1 LNPLLLLTNS
11 YYIMSHFVAGAAL
24 GRWASWYLPWSD
36 ENREAYR
43 KVNQQV
49 LDHDFS
55 RSFRKGDEAFVLG
68 MRSRSGGANL
78 DAEAAALRHRHG
90 NTINSK
96 MGTNLRGHFEQEDPK
111 PKKARSSSG
120 NCSRHSTAQ
129 LTALVKHVHTNV
141 EGGTAARAAGASYRL
156 HPGKYVK
163 CDPILKDFFFPLLTS
178 KLNFGFSSVTG
189 LGNNSWNDAS
199 GNTVEEKGAR
209 GLFRGVS
216 FFKLRFTNP
225 LIDRTNVNA
234 LNDTPIKVAGST
246 GVDSSGLNGDIMS
259 TYRRY
264 NSAPVQYKAG
274 STGPAAG
281 TGPFPSSGASVIQT
295 ECQTFTEG
303 VVPFL
308 APGTSQASDDS
319 SVRLLGV
326 GMNLAHLETN
336 AYMSSNF
343 RQSIE
348 NTALVPPAQPTI
360 PIGTSNSSVEPNW
373 NGVIPLASST
383 ETGCVVRGTPSD
395 PHYHLNQKDAVMR
408 IADGQVSLD
417 ITNTCRSMERI
428 EIVIHAMKKTSNDTN
443 IPELYEAIYE
453 GVDYAQRSQTPIG
466 GANDTTNAGSNKPG
480 GWQAFYD
487 PEYPLLKTTSRH
499 GKKVNDIAKEVHRSI
514 HVLSP
519 GQSKNVKI
527 ALGSLYYSLGNK
539 SETPINDDDGFIQAK
554 EDNVGSLAVCIGHTG
569 FQALETMATTN
580 STLASAYG
588 SSSNNPDSVGFSN
601 DLKGGGFWAGR
612 SFAPSSV
619 LVGGTYVEKYYPLYF
634 NSTQRL
640 FGNFGVYT
648 PSFFLGSSN
657 TLPLANIPQE
667 VVATTPAH
675 NAGIPVGTANKTLS
689 V

>member
-1 LNPLLLLTNS
+1 MPFDDHYKDYRTKRREFVGRIAHNVGQAVWGDVKRIGKAYGVPIMTGGVRQAAGVAAGSIFNS
-11 YYIMSHFVAGAAL
+11 
-24 GRWASWYLPWSD
+24 ASST
-36 ENREAYR
+36 
-43 KVNQQV
+43 
-49 LDHDFS
+49 
-55 RSFRKGDEAFVLG
+55 
-68 MRSRSGGANL
+68 
-78 DAEAAALRHRHG
+78 
-90 NTINSK
+90 TINSK
-96 MGTNLRGHFEQEDPK
+96 MGTNLRGHFEQEGPK
-111 PKKARSSSG
+111 PKKAKSSSG

-141 EGGTAARAAGASYRL
+141 EGGTAARATGASYRL

-189 LGNNSWNDAS
+189 LGNNSWNDATA
-199 GNTVEEKGAR
+199 NTVEEKGAR

-225 LIDRTNVNA
+225 LINRTNVNA

-264 NSAPVQYKAG
+264 NSAPVQFK
-274 STGPAAG
+274 STTSG
-281 TGPFPSSGASVIQT
+281 TGPFPASGSSVIQT
-295 ECQTFTEG
+295 ECQNFTEG
-303 VVPFL
+303 VVPHI

-319 SVRLLGV
+319 AVRLLGV

-348 NTALVPPAQPTI
+348 SSTTPPAQPTV
-360 PIGTSNSSVEPNW
+360 PIGTSNSAVEPNW
-373 NGVIPLASST
+373 NGTIPLPSGT
-383 ETGCVVRGTPSD
+383 ETGCVVRGIPTD
-395 PHYHLNQKDAVMR
+395 PHYHLNQKDAIMR
-408 IADGQVSLD
+408 IADGQVVLD

-453 GVDYAQRSQTPIG
+453 GVDYAQRGQIAIG
-466 GANDTTNAGSNKPG
+466 GQNDTTNSGANKPG

-499 GKKVNDIAKEVHRSI
+499 GKKANDIAKEVHRSI
-514 HVLSP
+514 HVLAP
-519 GQSKNVKI
+519 GQSKNIKI

-539 SETPINDDDGFIQAK
+539 SETPINEDDGFIQAK

-569 FQALETMATTN
+569 FQALETMATTD

-588 SSSNNPDSVGFSN
+588 SSATNPDAVGFSN
-601 DLKGGGFWAGR
+601 SLKGGGFWAGR
-612 SFAPSSV
+612 SFAPSSI
-619 LVGGTYVEKYYPLYF
+619 LVGGSYVEKYYPLYF

-648 PSFFLGSSN
+648 PSYFLGSTN

-667 VVATTPAH
+667 VVATTPSH